1 MDLRPHKMRYWL
13 NSPDKKVDPE
23 EFEKRSATICQTYAA
38 AAELHRQGTHV
49 VSVDEKSGM
58 QALER
63 AAATLPMKPGHVEKQ
78 EANYVRHGTQA
89 LTANFEVATGKV
101 IFPTIGD
108 TRNEEDFANHIAQT
122 VASDPQAPWI
132 FVLDQL
138 NTHQSETLVC
148 LVATLCGITMPLGVK
163 GESGVLESMATRRA
177 FLEDVSHRIRFVYT
191 PRHASWLNQVEIWF
205 SILSRRL
212 LKRGN
217 FSSTADLKNKVLAFI
232 DYFNTTMAKAFK
244 WTYKGKPLT
253 V

>member
-1 MDLRPHKMRYWL
+1 MRYWL
-13 NSPDKKVDPE
+13 NSPDKKVNPE
-23 EFEKRSATICQTYAA
+23 EFAKRSATISQIYTAA
-38 AAELHRQGTHV
+38 PALRQQGTHV

-63 AAATLPMKPGHVEKQ
+63 AAPTLPMKPRYVERQ
-78 EANYVRHGTQA
+78 EANYVRHGTQV

-101 IFPTIGD
+101 ISPTIGD

-122 VASDPQAPWI
+122 VASDPQAPWV
-132 FVLDQL
+132 FVADQL
-138 NTHQSETLVC
+138 NTHQSETLVS
-148 LVATLCGITMPLGVK
+148 LVARLCGITTPLGEK
-163 GESGVLESMATRRA
+163 GKSGILESMETRRA
-177 FLEDVSHRIRFVYT
+177 FLEEESHRIRFVYT

-212 LKRGN
+212 LRRGN
-217 FSSTADLKNKVLAFI
+217 FTSKENLRDKCLAFI